1 MKKKFI
7 DYFMSIADLTSKLSY
22 AKRLQVGAVIVKG
35 NQIIGT
41 GYNGM
46 PTGWENNCEDVEW
59 CSAGGWLSPE
69 EIEEGWPYEGTY
81 KDIDGNEMHGRYRLK
96 TKQEVLHAESN
107 AIAKVSRSTENSEGA
122 ALFCTHAP
130 CIECAKLIY
139 QSGIDTVYY
148 REQYRDN
155 SGLNFLKQGGVNVH
169 QFTDSV

>member
-7 DYFMSIADLTSKLSY
+7 DYFMNIANLTSKLSY

-46 PTGWENNCEDVEW
+46 PSGWENNCEEKVYKI
-59 CSAGGWLSPE
+59 SGWLVDDV
-69 EIEEGWPYEGTY
+69 GCYE
-81 KDIDGNEMHGRYRLK
+81 LK
-96 TKQEVLHAESN
+96 TRPETIHAEMN
-107 AIAKVSRSTENSEGA
+107 AIAKVSRSTESSENA
-122 ALFCTHAP
+122 TMFCTHAP

-139 QSGIDTVYY
+139 QSGINTLYY

-155 SGLNFLKQGGVNVH
+155 SGLNFLKQGGVDVH
-169 QFTDSV
+169 QFTDSL